1 MVSWIK
7 AIEQKNKRQIAR
19 LITRIENQDPE
30 AGKWM
35 EAIYPKTGNAYIVG
49 ITGSPGAGK
58 SSLMDEAILCL
69 RRQNLTV
76 GVISIDPTSPY
87 TGGAILG
94 DRVRMTR
101 HSLDEGVFIRSMGSR
116 GYLGGISKSAKDAVK
131 ILDAA
136 GYDLILLETVGV
148 GQAELDVMHVADTV
162 CLVLNPTAGDVIQVF
177 KAGIMEIADLFVI
190 NKADLPGAGRLE
202 SEIHDLLD
210 LSKQEAGWRPPIVQ
224 TIATRGKGIE
234 KWWEEIERHRRYLE
248 KNGELKQKRKKQL
261 ELETRQMIE
270 EFVRRHLEDAFNSPD
285 WTKDL
290 ERLGNREISPRMLA
304 EKWIEALGRGICEE
318 KLQTDSFDDQK

>member
-1 MVSWIK
+1 MESWIQ
-7 AIEQKNKRQIAR
+7 AIRQKNKRQIAR
-19 LITRIENQDPE
+19 LITRIENQDPD
-30 AGKWM
+30 ADKWM
-35 EAIYPKTGNAYIVG
+35 EAIYPNTGNAYIVG

-58 SSLMDEAILCL
+58 STLLDEAISFL

-76 GVISIDPTSPY
+76 GVISIDPSSPY

-116 GYLGGISKSAKDAVK
+116 GSLGGISKSAGDAVK

-148 GQAELDVMHVADTV
+148 GQAELDVMHVTDTV

-202 SEIHDLLD
+202 SEINDLLD
-210 LSKQEAGWRPPIVQ
+210 LSKQKAGCWYPPIVR
-224 TIATRGKGIE
+224 TIATRGEGIE
-234 KWWEEIERHRRYLE
+234 KWWEAIGRHRRHLE
-248 KNGELKQKRKKQL
+248 ENGELKRKRKKQL
-261 ELETRQMIE
+261 ELETRQIIE
-270 EFVRRHLEDAFNSPD
+270 EWVRRRLERAWRSPD
-285 WTKDL
+285 WKKDL
-290 ERLGNREISPRMLA
+290 QKLESREISPRKLA
-304 EKWIEALGRGICEE
+304 EKWIGALGRGVCEE
-318 KLQTDSFDDQK
+318 TFQTDSFDD

>member
-1 MVSWIK
+1 MESWIK
-7 AIEQKNKRQIAR
+7 AIGQKNKRQIAR

-35 EAIYPKTGNAYIVG
+35 GAIYPKTGNAYIVG

-58 SSLMDEAILCL
+58 SSLMDEAISCL
-69 RRQNLTV
+69 RRQNKTV

-116 GYLGGISKSAKDAVK
+116 GYLGGISKAAKDAVK

-162 CLVLNPTAGDVIQVF
+162 CLVLNPTAGDIIQVF

-202 SEIHDLLD
+202 SEIGDLLD
-210 LSKQEAGWRPPIVQ
+210 LSKQEGGWRPPVVQ
-224 TIATRGKGIE
+224 TIAIRGKGIE
-234 KWWEEIERHRRYLE
+234 KWWEEIERHRRHLE
-248 KNGELKQKRKKQL
+248 KNGELKQRRKKQL
-261 ELETRQMIE
+261 ALETRQIIE
-270 EFVRRHLEDAFNSPD
+270 EIVRRCLEEALGRPD
-285 WTKDL
+285 WRKDL
-290 ERLGNREISPRMLA
+290 KRLENREISPRMLA
-304 EKWIEALGRGICEE
+304 EKWVGILGRGICEE
-318 KLQTDSFDDQK
+318 KFQTDSFDDQR

>member
-1 MVSWIK
+1 MESWIQ
-7 AIEQKNKRQIAR
+7 AIRQKNKRKIAR
-19 LITRIENQDPE
+19 LITRIENQDPD
-30 AGKWM
+30 ADQWM
-35 EAIYPKTGNAYIVG
+35 EAIYSNTGNAYIVG

-58 SSLMDEAILCL
+58 STLLDEAISYL

-76 GVISIDPTSPY
+76 GVISIDPSSPY

-116 GYLGGISKSAKDAVK
+116 GSLGGISKSAGDAVK

-148 GQAELDVMHVADTV
+148 GQAELDVMHVTDSV

-202 SEIHDLLD
+202 SEINDLLD
-210 LSKQEAGWRPPIVQ
+210 LSKQKDGCWRPPIVR
-224 TIATRGKGIE
+224 TIATRGEGIE
-234 KWWEEIERHRRYLE
+234 KWWEAIERHRRHLE
-248 KNGELKQKRKKQL
+248 ENGELKRKRKKQL
-261 ELETRQMIE
+261 ELETRQIIE
-270 EFVRRHLEDAFNSPD
+270 ESVRRRLERAWKSPD
-285 WTKDL
+285 WKKDL
-290 ERLGNREISPRMLA
+290 QKLESREISPRKLA
-304 EKWIEALGRGICEE
+304 EKWIGTLGRGACEE
-318 KLQTDSFDDQK
+318 TFQTDSFDD